1 MCSRCLGGER
11 YVELQRRRGKG
22 ESWRTAVASVVSNRV
37 RRRHGVFG
45 GRLGAVLAL
54 RRHLREPPRV
64 GHSHIG
70 RPLRRRRFERRRDGN
85 GEEGKT
91 QEESE
96 ADADDDAGSEHRGLG
111 EPPTTAAATAAGA
124 AADGEGDD
132 GPGPSHVGRPTE
144 RRVYACARRGDGHH
158 GAGRERARVER
169 RRHCRGSEPP
179 KCVGRREET
188 KVHDDSP
195 VRVLEQVHLPGLQQ
209 GVHVEVQHQ
218 DALQYAHREERSS
231 MQVSERAGRF
241 QLMSNDSPQ
250 L

>member
-158 GAGRERARVER
+158 GAGRERARPEWR
-169 RRHCRGSEPP
+169 RGIGIGIGSE
-179 KCVGRREET
+179 KAQKYVGRREER
-188 KVHDDSP
+188 KVHDDTP
-195 VRVLEQVHLPGLQQ
+195 VRILVQIRLPGLQQ

-218 DALQYAHREERSS
+218 NALQHAHREERPS
-231 MQVSERAGRF
+231 MQVSERAD
-241 QLMSNDSPQ
+241 SN
-250 L
+250 

>member
-1 MCSRCLGGER
+1 MCSLCLGGER
-11 YVELQRRRGKG
+11 YVELQRRQEKG
-22 ESWRTAVASVVSNRV
+22 ALADGGCSC
-37 RRRHGVFG
+37 GVFG
-45 GRLGAVLAL
+45 RFWNLVRRGHGDFGGLLGAVLAL
-54 RRHLREPPRV
+54 RRHLRQPPRV

-70 RPLRRRRFERRRDGN
+70 RSLRRRNFKRRRAGG
-85 GEEGKT
+85 GEEGKAEE
-91 QEESE
+91 EESE
-96 ADADDDAGSEHRGLG
+96 TAAADDDDDAVS
-111 EPPTTAAATAAGA
+111 EPPAATDTS

-132 GPGPSHVGRPTE
+132 GAAPSHVGHPAQLGVHARPG
-144 RRVYACARRGDGHH
+144 RGEGHR
-158 GAGRERARVER
+158 GAGRERARVERR